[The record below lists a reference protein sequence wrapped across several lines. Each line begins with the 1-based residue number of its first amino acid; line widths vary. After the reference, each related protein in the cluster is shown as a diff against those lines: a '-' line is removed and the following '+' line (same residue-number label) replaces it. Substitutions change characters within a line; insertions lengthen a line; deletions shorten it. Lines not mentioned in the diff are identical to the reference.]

1 MQRNSL
7 LILAFALGASL
18 CLPAAAQWKW
28 RDKSGVVQYSDT
40 PPPHGIPAQ
49 DILLKPNPVQRTVLA
64 AAPAA
69 AAASAGVAQLAP
81 KGADAELE
89 ARRRQGEQDKTD
101 KAKAEER
108 APAEKVSVA
117 KADNCVRARNHM
129 RTLEE
134 GMRMVRTN
142 ANGEREVLDDKAR
155 AEEKS
160 RAREIIASDC
170 K

>member
-1 MQRNSL
+1 MRRTST
-7 LILAFALGASL
+7 LILAALLGVGLA
-18 CLPAAAQWKW
+18 LPAAAQWKW

-40 PPPHGIPAQ
+40 PPPLGIPAQ
-49 DILLKPNPVQRTVLA
+49 DILQKPNPSQRTFV
-64 AAPAA
+64 APAA
-69 AAASAGVAQLAP
+69 AASAASAAPLAL

-89 ARRRQGEQDKTD
+89 ARRRAQEQDKAD
-101 KAKAEER
+101 KGKAEER
-108 APAEKVSVA
+108 VQADKVAVA

-129 RTLEE
+129 RTLDE
-134 GMRMVRTN
+134 GIRMVRTN

-160 RAREIIASDC
+160 RAREVIASDC